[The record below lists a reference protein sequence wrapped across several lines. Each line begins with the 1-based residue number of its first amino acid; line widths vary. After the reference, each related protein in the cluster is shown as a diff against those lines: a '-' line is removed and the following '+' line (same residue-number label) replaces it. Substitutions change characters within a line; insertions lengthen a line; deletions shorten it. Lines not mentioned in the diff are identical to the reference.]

1 MPSTRSNP
9 PRLRSSAA
17 NHGHKPS
24 EDLEDDDDFLMNGDD
39 EDDEDREEQEDNE
52 DRSVLFKKSLKMPPY
67 EHAKR
72 KLSQLIELMNGP
84 YLDLAPHYQRGVV
97 WTRKAMGLLIDS
109 MWKGYYIPPV
119 IFNLEIVEDEKGVM
133 RYKRTCV
140 DGKQV
145 KVHWTGLRFLEAKLR
160 LQRLTSIRDFMNGEF
175 PCWIDQQA
183 WYFCTPPPKYRKSR
197 KVNILPDS
205 ARDEFKAI
213 EVLCTEYKGLT
224 QSQEIE
230 LFQRV
235 QLGKPL
241 TKAEAFRATQGSWQ
255 EHAKLYEKDFA
266 DVINLCLHGRA
277 SGFRTILV
285 CFLQIYECANP
296 TAEDRIPI
304 LRHSFN
310 LIENFCSNAPAVDA
324 ATRAHLRFVFETFQ
338 ELVEED
344 RSIFEH
350 KNYTNR
356 KAFSPIELIAI
367 ACLISLK
374 AAERPKAMLRGDIL
388 ALRLHLREV
397 HSDIRLNKPCWLT
410 AWRFIDT
417 LEHHRGAVDRSTVEK
432 RPPAPKI
439 PKKKPQP
446 DRSVQSFTAVNT
458 VSQTRSAKAS
468 RTGVDENEQCSNAA
482 SRIPARNER
491 REHDVSLNSPN
502 NPPTKGTSSWFAKV
516 PFPRQVSNEG
526 DHVAPSR
533 RLSNTRQVSNKGD
546 HVASSRRLSNTRQVS
561 NEGDHVASSRRLSNT
576 PASVP
581 SLMSSTALR
590 GGSAAGSRRPSRLVA
605 FKSTGDKSGS
615 ERATSQGGT
624 ISGSGTPL
632 TPSAMSPTFG
642 NTAIGSGSMIAPP
655 ARKRVALDLGS
666 GSSGR
671 HELEAKKARLMAG
684 YVKQEKDG

>member
-1 MPSTRSNP
+1 M
-9 PRLRSSAA
+9 
-17 NHGHKPS
+17 
-24 EDLEDDDDFLMNGDD
+24 
-39 EDDEDREEQEDNE
+39 
-52 DRSVLFKKSLKMPPY
+52 
-67 EHAKR
+67 
-72 KLSQLIELMNGP
+72 
-84 YLDLAPHYQRGVV
+84 
-97 WTRKAMGLLIDS
+97 
-109 MWKGYYIPPV
+109 
-119 IFNLEIVEDEKGVM
+119 
-133 RYKRTCV
+133 
-140 DGKQV
+140 
-145 KVHWTGLRFLEAKLR
+145 
-160 LQRLTSIRDFMNGEF
+160 
-175 PCWIDQQA
+175 
-183 WYFCTPPPKYRKSR
+183 
-197 KVNILPDS
+197 
-205 ARDEFKAI
+205 
-213 EVLCTEYKGLT
+213 
-224 QSQEIE
+224 
-230 LFQRV
+230 
-235 QLGKPL
+235 
-241 TKAEAFRATQGSWQ
+241 
-255 EHAKLYEKDFA
+255 
-266 DVINLCLHGRA
+266 
-277 SGFRTILV
+277 
-285 CFLQIYECANP
+285 
-296 TAEDRIPI
+296 
-304 LRHSFN
+304 
-310 LIENFCSNAPAVDA
+310 DA
-324 ATRAHLRFVFETFQ
+324 ATRAHLRFVFETFH

-344 RSIFEH
+344 RSIFEY

-374 AAERPKAMLRGDIL
+374 AAERPKAMLRGDIQ

-468 RTGVDENEQCSNAA
+468 RTGVDENEQRSNAA

-516 PFPRQVSNEG
+516 PFS
-526 DHVAPSR
+526 
-533 RLSNTRQVSNKGD
+533 
-546 HVASSRRLSNTRQVS
+546 RQVS

-624 ISGSGTPL
+624 VSGSGTPL

-671 HELEAKKARLMAG
+671 HELESKKARLMAG